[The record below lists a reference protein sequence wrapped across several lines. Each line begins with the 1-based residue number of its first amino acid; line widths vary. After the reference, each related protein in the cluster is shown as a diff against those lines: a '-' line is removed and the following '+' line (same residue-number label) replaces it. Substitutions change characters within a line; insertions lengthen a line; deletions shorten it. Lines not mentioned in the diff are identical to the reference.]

1 MCLKLRDTSLLF
13 ILYCNRKLCANG
25 NSSFLSLSETFRSMK
40 TLFWPFWNVQKREKL
55 HFGLSETFR
64 SIKIFFLVFLK
75 CSEVWKTSFWPFW
88 NVQKHEKLHFGLSE
102 MFRSVKNFILVF
114 LKCSEAWFFLFSPFR
129 ATLKHQK
136 SLFRLSAP
144 RLNTKKIPFRPYVV
158 VRSTNFLFFMLMSL
172 SEAIIFSI
180 SCLCRWQKRWKNS
193 FLPYWMVL

>member
-1 MCLKLRDTSLLF
+1 MFRSVKNF
-13 ILYCNRKLCANG
+13 ILA
-25 NSSFLSLSETFRSMK
+25 
-40 TLFWPFWNVQKREKL
+40 
-55 HFGLSETFR
+55 
-64 SIKIFFLVFLK
+64 FLK
-75 CSEVWKTSFWPFW
+75 CSEAWKSSFWPFW
-88 NVQKHEKLHFGLSE
+88 NVQKHEKFHFGLSE
-102 MFRSVKNFILVF
+102 TFRSVKIFILVF
-114 LKCSEAWFFLFSPFR
+114 LKCSEAWKTPFLPFCSVQKHEKFFFCLSAVCRSMKNLFFVFLQCAEAWKTSFWSFWNVQKHVFFLFSPFR